1 MTTALDWA
9 VKHGN
14 LEMAEMVAKAGVD
27 VNAKSHE
34 FLFLPPEVCTV
45 FHRAAVHSKK
55 LIIHSLIST
64 YRKSEKTS
72 EMETETNDSSL
83 EVTSDTG
90 EAPLCCTGVQQEEK
104 QMKAAL
110 YQIRRD
116 TVWYPDPPN
125 IPLHSLGGVPGY
137 LSLNVDGSSY

>member
-1 MTTALDWA
+1 MFFQW
-9 VKHGN
+9 N
-14 LEMAEMVAKAGVD
+14 LLLK
-27 VNAKSHE
+27 HE

-64 YRKSEKTS
+64 YIKMCILWLMVFIHSTTEKGEKTS

-90 EAPLCCTGVQQEEK
+90 EVPLCCTGVQQKERLARGYSRTPYEQK
-104 QMKAAL
+104 KEGCS
-110 YQIRRD
+110 R
-116 TVWYPDPPN
+116 N
-125 IPLHSLGGVPGY
+125 GV
-137 LSLNVDGSSY
+137 